1 MTTGTYWTASQVQ
14 GQPQHHDAGDGG
26 DTGLAATE
34 DLSEETPQG
43 DRWRVDVVVAVAEV
57 NSAVVGDL
65 LDLCSGQGFLKT
77 RVTLPEG
84 LECGSKSRPKGDGEI
99 R

>member
-34 DLSEETPQG
+34 DLSEETPQR
-43 DRWRVDVVVAVAEV
+43 DRRRVDVVVAVADV
-57 NSAVVGDL
+57 DIAVVGDL
-65 LDLCSGQGFLKT
+65 LDLCSGQGLVET
-77 RVTLPEG
+77 RVTLPER
-84 LECGSKSRPKGDGEI
+84 LARGSKSRTKSDREI
-99 R
+99 I